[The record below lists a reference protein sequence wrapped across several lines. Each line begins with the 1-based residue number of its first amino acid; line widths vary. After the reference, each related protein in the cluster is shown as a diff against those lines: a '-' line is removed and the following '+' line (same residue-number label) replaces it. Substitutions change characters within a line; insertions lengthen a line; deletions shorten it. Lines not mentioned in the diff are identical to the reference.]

1 MSSTS
6 AANMH
11 IQPTIPAQTF
21 PGQHT
26 KIKKTRQF
34 QLTTHTYDDNLLKR
48 LNSSHNPHD
57 RFQLLA
63 PGVPCQQLPHLC
75 SDTVQAAT
83 LPTHL
88 SRASAAF
95 STSSLVP
102 SRATRCLARTSLR
115 PPCAARGRPKADR
128 CRERDAASCR
138 ARSAMPT
145 RRMQW
150 CSRPGPSRPCRRS
163 SSSRESWQG
172 CPRHDRSNNPS
183 NTTALHASRLPVG
196 QWPYGLV

>member
-1 MSSTS
+1 MSAASTS
-6 AANMH
+6 LQRH
-11 IQPTIPAQTF
+11 CPSRPR
-21 PGQHT
+21 PGPSWHS
-26 KIKKTRQF
+26 
-34 QLTTHTYDDNLLKR
+34 
-48 LNSSHNPHD
+48 NSC
-57 RFQLLA
+57 
-63 PGVPCQQLPHLC
+63 PCCHP
-75 SDTVQAAT
+75 
-83 LPTHL
+83 PTHL

-102 SRATRCLARTSLR
+102 SKATRCLARTSLR

-163 SSSRESWQG
+163 SSSRGYGRAALVMTGVTTQVTPLHFMQAG
-172 CPRHDRSNNPS
+172 CQLVVHLLLLLLLLLLPLLLLLLPPRWC
-183 NTTALHASRLPVG
+183 TAAAPGSRQTSTSP
-196 QWPYGLV
+196 P